1 MPQEKNTLEKS
12 NFKYNYGP
20 LIDTAVYTFL
30 QYLI

>member
-1 MPQEKNTLEKS
+1 MPQEKNTLEES
-12 NFKYNYGP
+12 DLWAP

>member
-12 NFKYNYGP
+12 DLGP